1 MDPHGCL
8 GYSRID
14 VRRGDPLLGYQPEE
28 IITSEPTRSAR
39 YKWAI
44 VVDTTV
50 PAGLTPNAVACVVAA
65 STGALVTGL
74 IARGGPD
81 ASGHDH
87 PGLPWAGCRS
97 WAARRRRSRR
107 CGPGPPPPTGV
118 LVADMPR
125 SAQTNRVYDDYLG
138 ELAGTK
144 PEDLG
149 VSAFSVFGPRNR
161 VDKLVKKLA
170 LL

>member
-1 MDPHGCL
+1 MDPHSCL

-14 VRRGDPLLGYQPEE
+14 VRREDPLLGYQPEE
-28 IITSEPTRSAR
+28 IVTSEPTRSAR

-50 PAGLTPNAVACVVAA
+50 PAGLMANAVACVAA
-65 STGALVTGL
+65 STGALLTGL

-87 PGLPWAGCRS
+87 PGLPWAGCTVL
-97 WAARRRRSRR
+97 
-107 CGPGPPPPTGV
+107 GGPPEEIAAVRARAAASDGV

>member
-1 MDPHGCL
+1 MP
-8 GYSRID
+8 
-14 VRRGDPLLGYQPEE
+14 GYQPED
-28 IITSEPTRSAR
+28 IVTSEPTRSAR

-50 PAGLTPNAVACVVAA
+50 PAGLMANAVACVAA

-87 PGLPWAGCRS
+87 PGLPWAGCTVLGGTPEEI
-97 WAARRRRSRR
+97 AAVRARAAASE
-107 CGPGPPPPTGV
+107 GV

-125 SAQTNRVYDDYLG
+125 SAQANRVYDDYLG

>member
-1 MDPHGCL
+1 M
-8 GYSRID
+8 
-14 VRRGDPLLGYQPEE
+14 LGYQPEE
-28 IITSEPTRSAR
+28 IVTSEPTRSAR

-50 PAGLTPNAVACVVAA
+50 PAGLMVNAVACVAA

-87 PGLPWAGCRS
+87 PGLPWAGCTVLGGTPEEI
-97 WAARRRRSRR
+97 AAVRARAAASE
-107 CGPGPPPPTGV
+107 GV

-125 SAQTNRVYDDYLG
+125 SAQANRVYDDYLG

-144 PEDLG
+144 PEGLG